1 MKLVFALTISF
12 LTSAAC
18 AQQVQYPA
26 IKRKA
31 QHYTNFVPPGWEIRD
46 GTTGDLNK
54 DGLADKAL
62 VLERSNKHGMTDEQ
76 DSTDSALPRMLVV
89 LFKLPGNQGYVLS
102 AQSNSFILTH
112 DDPETDEPL
121 AGIYIVD
128 RGVLR
133 IDFQYNR
140 SDSHDDIST
149 SAYKFRYDGRH
160 FVLIGADI
168 SITGRMSFTFQ
179 QYSYN
184 FLARKGVF
192 TTGALG
198 EAADKTLT
206 KTLSLPVPKTLDT
219 FAKPGTWT
227 LDENFSL

>member
-1 MKLVFALTISF
+1 MKLVFALCLAF
-12 LTSAAC
+12 LTSAAY
-18 AQQVQYPA
+18 AQQFQYPA
-26 IKRKA
+26 IKRNA
-31 QHYTNFVPPGWEIRD
+31 QDLTDFVPPGWEIRD

-62 VLERSNKHGMTDEQ
+62 VLERSTGNGATNEQ
-76 DSTDSALPRMLVV
+76 DSTASAVPRMLVV
-89 LFKLPGNQGYVLS
+89 LFKLPGNQGYALS

-112 DDPETDEPL
+112 DDPETDDPFVVIFI
-121 AGIYIVD
+121 AGGI
-128 RGVLR
+128 LQ

-140 SDSHDDIST
+140 SDSHDDLST

-179 QYSYN
+179 KYSYN
-184 FLARKGVF
+184 FLTRKGVF
-192 TTGALG
+192 TTGDLG

-206 KTLSLPVPKTLDT
+206 KTLALPVPKTLDT
-219 FAKPGTWT
+219 FAQPGTWM
-227 LDENFSL
+227 LDENFFL